1 MVKKG
6 GPPLKLIRLYCKR
19 GAHAFKPSTYSMG
32 AHALI
37 SSTYGGKFS
46 FSIQVW
52 ISPWPWLSPREA
64 PKISPG
70 YSNIH
75 KYTLLYVL
83 SRYKEVHGQGR
94 EAPKISPGYSNSVEK
109 VGWQPSVHW
118 LTYPLRQ
125 LDLDPL
131 GSPSYFSSYL
141 GHNNLT
147 RKKRKERKKKQ
158 TSANIFGTRAK
169 TPTSWEPQVQFYT
182 KKCVKIVMR

>member
-1 MVKKG
+1 MHFETWMSIIVH
-6 GPPLKLIRLYCKR
+6 IR
-19 GAHAFKPSTYSMG
+19 GAHALKPSTYSMG

-147 RKKRKERKKKQ
+147 RKKRKERKKK
-158 TSANIFGTRAK
+158 ANI
-169 TPTSWEPQVQFYT
+169 S
-182 KKCVKIVMR
+182 

>member
-1 MVKKG
+1 
-6 GPPLKLIRLYCKR
+6 
-19 GAHAFKPSTYSMG
+19 MG

-52 ISPWPWLSPREA
+52 RSPWPWLSP
-64 PKISPG
+64 
-70 YSNIH
+70 
-75 KYTLLYVL
+75 
-83 SRYKEVHGQGR
+83 R

-169 TPTSWEPQVQFYT
+169 TPTSWELQVQFY
-182 KKCVKIVMR
+182 KKRIVQSNCTVTEVFLRFVIPFLFRFCFYSSKTQD